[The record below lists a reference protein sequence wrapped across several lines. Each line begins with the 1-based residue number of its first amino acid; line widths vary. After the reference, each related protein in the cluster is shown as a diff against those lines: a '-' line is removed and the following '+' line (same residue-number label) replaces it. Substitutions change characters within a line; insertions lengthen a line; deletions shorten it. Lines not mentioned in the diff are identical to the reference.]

1 MHQGQLPAPPNH
13 PSVTQYRPQEASVS
27 PAPQS
32 QVSSSIPA
40 KLDNNASSLDDLIS
54 SASKQ
59 ADLTSVAAT
68 ASPAAPP
75 AAAAAASN
83 PPKED
88 ANEEKAA
95 KKDKE
100 KPKSTRLVYSDNEI
114 SPEEKMALLPKYAF
128 ISAPRAVAA

>member
-1 MHQGQLPAPPNH
+1 M
-13 PSVTQYRPQEASVS
+13 
-27 PAPQS
+27 
-32 QVSSSIPA
+32 SSSIPA
-40 KLDNNASSLDDLIS
+40 NFDSNASSLDDLIS

-59 ADLTSVAAT
+59 ADVKSVAAT
-68 ASPAAPP
+68 ASPAPQ
-75 AAAAAASN
+75 AAASN

-88 ANEEKAA
+88 ANEEKGV

-100 KPKSTRLVYSDNEI
+100 KPKSTRLVYSDNET